1 MNNCAVELI
10 EREIQKKEKQVAV
23 IDEQIGPKASS
34 DYFNLMRE
42 AQQKLADKEQGRISE
57 KSFMDFIAGAAETE
71 KKCLRLMDPKVIQRL
86 SDKKYKLM
94 DDIHSL
100 RYSLGRLL

>member
-1 MNNCAVELI
+1 MNKCAIVLI
-10 EREIQKKEKQVAV
+10 EREIQKKEKQLAEV
-23 IDEQIGPKASS
+23 DEQLSPKASS
-34 DYFNLMRE
+34 DYFNLMKE
-42 AQQKLADKEQGRISE
+42 AQSKLADKEQGLISE
-57 KSFMDFIAGAAETE
+57 KTFMEFVAGAAETE

-94 DDIHSL
+94 DDLHCL

>member
-1 MNNCAVELI
+1 MNKCAIVLI

-23 IDEQIGPKASS
+23 IDEQLSSKASS
-34 DYFNLMRE
+34 EYFETMRE
-42 AQQKLADKEQGRISE
+42 AQSKLEDRAKGVISE
-57 KSFMDFIAGAAETE
+57 KSFMDYLVGAAEKE
-71 KKCLRLMDPKVIQRL
+71 KKFLRLMDPKVITRL

-94 DDIHSL
+94 DDLNCL